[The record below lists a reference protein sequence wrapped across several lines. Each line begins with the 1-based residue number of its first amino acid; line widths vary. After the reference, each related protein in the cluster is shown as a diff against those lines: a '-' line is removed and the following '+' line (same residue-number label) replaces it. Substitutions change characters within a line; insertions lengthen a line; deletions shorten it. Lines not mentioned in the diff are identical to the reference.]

1 MAEDP
6 FEGLDTSN
14 LTDSDRSEIEQLKMI
29 YATKG
34 KDGLVEALSNVA
46 KTNSTLF
53 VWLLGTILD

>member
-34 KDGLVEALSNVA
+34 KDGLGEALSNVA